1 MNFPKLQMLTEA
13 RKKDPAE
20 EEMSFDLDN
29 AGEGETKAKPATKPK
44 ADDSVVDKAAALA
57 FLKGC
62 DAKCRADV
70 KKKLDKLV
78 AADEAAAK

>member
-1 MNFPKLQMLTEA
+1 MNFPKLQMLSEA
-13 RKKDPAE
+13 RKKKDPVE
-20 EEMSFDLDN
+20 DEMSFDMDD
-29 AGEGETKAKPATKPK
+29 AGEGEAKPAK
-44 ADDSVVDKAAALA
+44 AKAEAPVVDKAAVLS

-78 AADEAAAK
+78 AADEAAAE